1 MRKTTKKPS
10 EVQDYRLSELERENE
25 TLAKQLYRM
34 ALRYE
39 DIRQEVRQSREE
51 TRRGLDDLGD
61 LLHSRSFWIIF
72 TLLAGLFVLTILIVN
87 LRMSL

>member
-1 MRKTTKKPS
+1 MRKTTKNTP
-10 EVQDYRLSELERENE
+10 EVQDYRLSELERDYEAL
-25 TLAKQLYRM
+25 TKQVYRM

-61 LLHSRSFWIIF
+61 LLHSRSFWAIF
-72 TLLAGLFVLTILIVN
+72 TLLAGLFFLAMLIVEV
-87 LRMSL
+87 RMSL